1 MYQNLNSI
9 VKKKNFPK
17 YCIIGLCNTI
27 FSYFSGILFFYFC
40 CQKVTFANHSIFY
53 FCYENFGALFVTA
66 VASLINIFFSFLNYK
81 FFFFK
86 TETKYFFTEYLK
98 INFFQFFLI
107 FLNSLMLWIL
117 IEKINV
123 NIYFTQFILS
133 IINVIIST
141 IINFKFVFK
150 NK

>member
-9 VKKKNFPK
+9 VKKKNFLK
-17 YCIIGLCNTI
+17 YFIIGLYNTI
-27 FSYFSGILFFYFC
+27 FSYFSGILFFYF
-40 CQKVTFANHSIFY
+40 Y
-53 FCYENFGALFVTA
+53 YENFGALFVTA

-117 IEKINV
+117 I
-123 NIYFTQFILS
+123 
-133 IINVIIST
+133 
-141 IINFKFVFK
+141 
-150 NK
+150 

>member
-9 VKKKNFPK
+9 VKKKTLLK
-17 YCIIGLCNTI
+17 YFIIGLCNTI
-27 FSYFSGILFFYFC
+27 FSYFNGILF
-40 CQKVTFANHSIFY
+40 FY

>member
-9 VKKKNFPK
+9 VKKKNLLK
-17 YCIIGLCNTI
+17 YFIIGLYNTI
-27 FSYFSGILFFYFC
+27 FSYFSGIVF
-40 CQKVTFANHSIFY
+40 FY

>member
-27 FSYFSGILFFYFC
+27 FSYFSGILF
-40 CQKVTFANHSIFY
+40 FY

>member
-1 MYQNLNSI
+1 MYQNLMSTI
-9 VKKKNFPK
+9 KKKNLLK
-17 YCIIGLCNTI
+17 YLIIGLLNTF
-27 FSYFSGILFFYFC
+27 FSYFIGIFFLYF
-40 CQKVTFANHSIFY
+40 Y
-53 FCYENFGALFVTA
+53 YENFGALFVSTA
-66 VASLINIFFSFLNYK
+66 ASVINIFFSFCNYK

-86 TETKYFFTEYLK
+86 TKTKYFFTEYLK

-107 FLNSLMLWIL
+107 FLNSLILWIL
-117 IEKINV
+117 IEKINI
-123 NIYFTQFILS
+123 NIYLTQFILS